1 MSQTDEPTKFYLS
14 TKSNASPLLVNFR
27 WLTDYG
33 VVNYLLL
40 LVGGLTIAA
49 LFMETCA
56 IAFVLPV
63 IGCDFNITAQRKG
76 LLGGIG
82 LLGVICSSH
91 LWGFLADTYGR
102 KRVMHP
108 TLLLTVIASFAST
121 LVSNFYVLVLLR
133 FINGIL

>member
-1 MSQTDEPTKFYLS
+1 M
-14 TKSNASPLLVNFR
+14 
-27 WLTDYG
+27 
-33 VVNYLLL
+33 
-40 LVGGLTIAA
+40 AA

-63 IGCDFNITAQRKG
+63 MSCDFIITAQRKG

-102 KRVMHP
+102 KRVMQP
-108 TLLLTVIASFAST
+108 TLLLTVIVSFAST
-121 LVSNFYVLVLLR
+121 LVSNFYFLVLLR